1 MELLI
6 LFILKS
12 LDCSATTIKH
22 LLLIKN
28 KNFLSSLTNAIAAYF
43 YLVMLVNLNKNSS
56 TSAIIVICTATFIG
70 SLLPSLILSK
80 LERDKVFIFDLI
92 PPNKQSGK
100 ELADTLRENNIPIQT
115 YRGYNKDKEVILCI
129 KAFSENKTE
138 SILIEEIIPKDCK
151 YHIQEVK
158 KYYEN

>member
-6 LFILKS
+6 LFILKL
-12 LDCSATTIKH
+12 LDCCISTCKT
-22 LLLIKN
+22 LFLVKN
-28 KNFLSSLTNAIAAYF
+28 KNFLSSLANSIAAYF
-43 YLVMLVNLNKNSS
+43 YLVMLVHLNKNSS
-56 TSAIIVICTATFIG
+56 TSAIIVVCISTFIG
-70 SLLPSLILSK
+70 TYLPTLIMSK
-80 LERDKVFIFDLI
+80 LEKDLYFIFDII
-92 PPNKQSGK
+92 PMSKDQGK

-115 YRGYNKDKEVILCI
+115 YRGYNENKEVILCI

-158 KYYEN
+158 KYYES

>member
-12 LDCSATTIKH
+12 LDISISTVKN

-28 KNFLSSLTNAIAAYF
+28 KNFLSSLANSIAAYF
-43 YLVMLVNLNKNSS
+43 YLVMLVHLNKNSS
-56 TSAIIVICTATFIG
+56 TSAIVVICIATFMG
-70 SLLPSLILSK
+70 SFLPTLLMSK
-80 LERDKVFIFDLI
+80 LEKDLYFIFDII
-92 PPNKQSGK
+92 PPDKQTGK

-115 YRGYNKDKEVILCI
+115 YRGYNEDREVILCI

-138 SILIEEIIPKDCK
+138 SILIEETLPKNCK
-151 YHIQEVK
+151 YSIQEVK
-158 KYYEN
+158 KYYN